1 MTVTVN
7 TDKGTRE
14 IDAPDCWYPS
24 GHRKTPVT
32 TNQYIKL
39 VTEWDGKDLVK
50 LFSIFTGVEYK
61 IIADSHDY
69 TLEEKLIYATKFVY
83 EEEVDF
89 KKLPVPECITIKG
102 KEIKFN
108 KDVGGLTIA
117 QNIHVRTEL
126 DKIRV
131 YESGEPVYDEL
142 IAYAC
147 ALFLQP
153 LYDESEFDFH
163 RAMELEQEIL
173 HMPITDTYALGFF
186 LLRPVMKSGKGFGME
201 LTRIRILLRNIFT
214 RSGAVRLM
222 Q

>member
-7 TDKGTRE
+7 TRE
-14 IDAPDCWYPS
+14 TEVADCWYPS
-24 GHRKTPVT
+24 NGHKTPVT
-32 TNQYIKL
+32 TGQYIKL

-61 IIADSHDY
+61 IIGDSHDY
-69 TLEEKLIYATKFVY
+69 ELEEKLIYATRFMY
-83 EEEVDF
+83 EEQVDF
-89 KKLPVPECITIKG
+89 KALPVPEFITIKG
-102 KEIKFN
+102 KKVKIN

-163 RAMELEQEIL
+163 RAMELEQDIL
-173 HMPITDTYALGFF
+173 KMPITETFALGFF
-186 LLRPVMKSGKGFGME
+186 LLRPAMRTGRGFGME
-201 LTRIRILLRNIFT
+201 LTRLRILLRNIFT
-214 RSGAVRLM
+214 RREGVRPTP
-222 Q
+222 